1 MISETHLLFVGL
13 HMCQFTE
20 DRRMSLAR
28 TVVPGL
34 CQARKGS
41 YVLFV
46 ILQLLG
52 QMLLGCSVL
61 LLRYDD
67 QDIGPGA
74 FFNLFFNILLA
85 AKATMLV
92 DSYLQVKGKKS

>member
-13 HMCQFTE
+13 HMCQFTG

-61 LLRYDD
+61 LPRYDD
-67 QDIGPGA
+67 QDTRPGA
-74 FFNLFFNILLA
+74 FFNLFFQHPFG
-85 AKATMLV
+85 
-92 DSYLQVKGKKS
+92 SKSDHVG